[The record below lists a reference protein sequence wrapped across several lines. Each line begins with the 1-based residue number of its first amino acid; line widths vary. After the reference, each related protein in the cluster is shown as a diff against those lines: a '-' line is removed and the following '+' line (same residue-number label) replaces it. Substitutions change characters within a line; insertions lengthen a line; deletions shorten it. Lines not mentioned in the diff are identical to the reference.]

1 MTSVVFRH
9 STHRAVRNFVTIP
22 SFPARQWARCFCLA
36 GWAGISPEEVVGWII
51 QQLVGKTIL
60 LGSTIDLTLKQY
72 QHYSLDSY
80 DWSYE
85 ESFIYELLL
94 LVALLLVQDGW
105 EALICRQGMAN
116 YVKLYDLW
124 LTISLWCIEG
134 LIECITFSISQIRQR
149 DNKEKWQDSDKMR
162 DRDEGPVN
170 ASWCII

>member
-9 STHRAVRNFVTIP
+9 STDRAVRNFVTIP
-22 SFPARQWARCFCLA
+22 SFPARLWARCVCLA

-85 ESFIYELLL
+85 DSFIYELLL

-116 YVKLYDLW
+116 YVKLYDW
-124 LTISLWCIEG
+124 LYYCDVSKDLQNV
-134 LIECITFSISQIRQR
+134 LHFSISKIRQR

-170 ASWCII
+170 GSWCII